1 MKRKFGKFL
10 SLMLVLAMLLA
21 MVPAVLAADTTKTF
35 TAAMG
40 VGDEI
45 VFPRAGDVTVGTLG
59 EKTTWSLTTG
69 RYGSASDY
77 AALRYS
83 SGATNVLTAKK
94 ATGSTTLTL
103 TAKTTTGTG
112 RDTVTYYNYWTV
124 TITAWG
130 ITLSP
135 DPMNLVG
142 GKTGTL
148 TATVTGPA
156 ASPVGT
162 DGGLGNAKVTFKS
175 GDENVVTVGSS
186 GEQEVNS
193 RSGKATT
200 NVTAKDKTDAT
211 LVSATLKYT
220 HYYTDNNDN
229 QKSSPLT
236 MTADVGVVCDEVER
250 SRRSPSS
257 MAPPM

>member
-83 SGATNVLTAKK
+83 SGATNVLTAK
-94 ATGSTTLTL
+94 
-103 TAKTTTGTG
+103 
-112 RDTVTYYNYWTV
+112 R
-124 TITAWG
+124 
-130 ITLSP
+130 P
-135 DPMNLVG
+135 P
-142 GKTGTL
+142 
-148 TATVTGPA
+148 
-156 ASPVGT
+156 
-162 DGGLGNAKVTFKS
+162 
-175 GDENVVTVGSS
+175 
-186 GEQEVNS
+186 
-193 RSGKATT
+193 
-200 NVTAKDKTDAT
+200 
-211 LVSATLKYT
+211 
-220 HYYTDNNDN
+220 
-229 QKSSPLT
+229 
-236 MTADVGVVCDEVER
+236 
-250 SRRSPSS
+250 
-257 MAPPM
+257 APPR

>member
-77 AALRYS
+77 AALRYP

-112 RDTVTYYNYWTV
+112 RDAVTYYNYWTV

-142 GKTGTL
+142 GDTGTL

-156 ASPVGT
+156 SSPVGT
-162 DGGLGNAKVTFKS
+162 DGGLGGAKVSFKS
-175 GDENVVTVGSS
+175 NATNITLKGS
-186 GEQEVNS
+186 
-193 RSGKATT
+193 A
-200 NVTAKDKTDAT
+200 
-211 LVSATLKYT
+211 VSA
-220 HYYTDNNDN
+220 
-229 QKSSPLT
+229 P
-236 MTADVGVVCDEVER
+236 R
-250 SRRSPSS
+250 S
-257 MAPPM
+257 